1 MDSRFRPIQVLAH
14 VRFGLI
20 SAKTLASEVEVHPL
34 VQTKAGRCFVHE
46 AYRYQALPLEDREKF
61 AASMK
66 ARARPRALDGRFS
79 ARKSP
84 RWVRDSGS
92 LGWKPRA
99 QSTGEKGSISD
110 DDDGAEGACSLGWS
124 RSSGDRTP
132 PCGGSAVGNGARVEK
147 CLDAVA
153 AKSCGEAGGNVRT
166 SVEECSV
173 EEETSIAGGVAE
185 GGNSSRG
192 RLGSETDKS
201 SSLAQKPCSAGLRM
215 YV

>member
-1 MDSRFRPIQVLAH
+1 MFWPIQVLSH

-66 ARARPRALDGRFS
+66 ARARPRALDCRFS
-79 ARKSP
+79 PRKPP

-99 QSTGEKGSISD
+99 QSTDEKGSISD
-110 DDDGAEGACSLGWS
+110 EDDGAECAYSMGWS
-124 RSSGDRTP
+124 RASGDRTS
-132 PCGGSAVGNGARVEK
+132 PCGGSALGNGARVEK
-147 CLDAVA
+147 CLDAA
-153 AKSCGEAGGNVRT
+153 AVKSCSEAGGNMRT
-166 SVEECSV
+166 GVEECSV
-173 EEETSIAGGVAE
+173 EEETRIVGGATEAGD
-185 GGNSSRG
+185 SSRG
-192 RLGSETDKS
+192 RLGSETDKN
-201 SSLAQKPCSAGLRM
+201 SSLAHKPCGAGLRM